1 MLFLYWLRD
10 VKTGKNKNFITESFY
25 DTGELI
31 TIKGVVYEVLDY
43 AVEGVVNCEDLA
55 EVW

>member
-10 VKTGKNKNFITESFY
+10 IKTGVNKNFITESFY
-25 DTGELI
+25 DIGELI

>member
-10 VKTGKNKNFITESFY
+10 VKTGENKNFITESFY

-31 TIKGVVYEVLDY
+31 AIKEVVYEVLDY

>member
-10 VKTGKNKNFITESFY
+10 VKTGENKNFITESFY

-31 TIKGVVYEVLDY
+31 TIKEVVYEVLDY